1 MAKTIVENTTS
12 RRSISSWVLAAVF
25 ALFFAYDVWE
35 GIGNF
40 FGVMSQSL
48 SLGIGLSAFGWFA
61 IIFGIAAPVLL
72 YFASLWIT
80 RKKKA
85 FPSFVIY
92 LVALSVSAVI
102 GVDLALGTSAYLI
115 FSVS

>member
-1 MAKTIVENTTS
+1 MEQKI
-12 RRSISSWVLAAVF
+12 RRGLAGWILVAVF

-40 FGVMSQSL
+40 FGVLSQSF

-61 IIFGIAAPVLL
+61 IILGVLAPAVLFFAA
-72 YFASLWIT
+72 LWIT
-80 RKKKA
+80 RKRSLV
-85 FPSFVIY
+85 PSFVVFI
-92 LVALSVSAVI
+92 VALSVSAVI
-102 GVDLALGTSAYLI
+102 GVDLVLGTNAFLI